1 MSLLIL
7 ENIVKEYRN
16 QCVLNGVSLR
26 VERGERVALVGP
38 NGAGKTTLLKIA
50 MGLETSDGG
59 SVITAR
65 NIKVGHLSQDL
76 NEVESGEKR
85 VDTAICY
92 EKVYKLERKLRELEK
107 QMAEQSKN
115 SGSALN

>member
-1 MSLLIL
+1 MSLLVL

-26 VERGERVALVGP
+26 VERGERLALVGP

-50 MGLETSDGG
+50 MGLEHSDGG

-76 NEVESGEKR
+76 KDVESSEKR
-85 VDTAICY
+85 AETALSY
-92 EKVYKLERKLRELEK
+92 EKVYRLERKLRELETGF
-107 QMAEQSKN
+107 AYT
-115 SGSALN
+115 